1 VALTTA
7 RLRLGPT
14 GRLPVD
20 RAGVD
25 NAAVTDPA
33 QPLREAE
40 VDLDP
45 VAQFA
50 VWFEHAAQAGVPA
63 PEAAAVAS
71 ATTGGAPSVRMVL
84 VKRADHSGF
93 VFYTNYDS
101 RKGRELAA
109 NPAAA
114 LLFYW
119 SPVNRQ
125 VRIEG
130 RVQRVPAQETA
141 AYVRSRARASQLS
154 ALASPQSRPVPSR
167 AVLEQRVAELADR
180 YADAELPLP
189 ETWGGFR
196 LVPET
201 FEFWQQRA
209 DRLHD
214 RLRYSRTDG
223 GAWRLER
230 LAP

>member
-1 VALTTA
+1 MT
-7 RLRLGPT
+7 GP
-14 GRLPVD
+14 V
-20 RAGVD
+20 
-25 NAAVTDPA
+25 
-33 QPLREAE
+33 QPLREAD
-40 VDLDP
+40 VDPDP

-50 VWFEHAAQAGVPA
+50 VWFEQAARAGVPA

-71 ATTGGAPSVRMVL
+71 ATADGAPSVRMVL
-84 VKRADHSGF
+84 VKRADESGF

-109 NPAAA
+109 NPSAA

-119 SPVNRQ
+119 SQLNRQ

-130 RVQRVPAQETA
+130 RVQRVPVEETA
-141 AYVRSRARASQLS
+141 AYVRSRARGSQLS
-154 ALASPQSRPVPSR
+154 ALASPQSRPIESR
-167 AVLEQRVAELADR
+167 AVLEQRVAELAGR
-180 YADAELPLP
+180 YAGAELPLS

-196 LVPET
+196 LVPEV
-201 FEFWQQRA
+201 FEFWQQRD

-214 RLRYSRTDG
+214 RLRYSRTSG
-223 GAWRLER
+223 GDWRLDR